1 MMEPT
6 RAMQVLCVSASV
18 SYRGNLTPDALLAF
32 LRSGTVTDDCT
43 TQLDYAIEEVPPG
56 LWRKALR
63 DFGEAEQAQMR
74 RMVSGYA
81 EARRLYLSVEMADW
95 LLRG

>member
-1 MMEPT
+1 MEPSK
-6 RAMQVLCVSASV
+6 AMQALCRSASV
-18 SYRGNLTPDALLAF
+18 SYRGNLTPEALLAF
-32 LRSGTVTDDCT
+32 LRSGAVTDDST

-63 DFGEAEQAQMR
+63 DFCEAEQAQMR

-81 EARRLYLSVEMADW
+81 EARRLFLSVEMADW
-95 LLRG
+95 LMRG